1 MSAAGADHMKKTL
14 AYLVISFALAISAS
28 AQEKTA
34 KAAKTKTKE
43 SAVQSAADQ
52 QIRHRMDEVW
62 AAWSTLDVKNA
73 AKFYSK
79 DPELVFYDVT
89 PLKYSGWSEYE
100 RGVQKVLQSFKSVKC
115 RMNDDARV
123 WSRGDA
129 ALGTA
134 TVHLDM
140 VTQDGKSQSAD
151 WRWTVIYEKQNGQ
164 WMIVHEHVS
173 APLP

>member
-1 MSAAGADHMKKTL
+1 MKKTL
-14 AYLVISFALAISAS
+14 AYVALAAALTLSAC
-28 AQEKTA
+28 AQT
-34 KAAKTKTKE
+34 KAENAGKTKTKG
-43 SAVQSAADQ
+43 SATQSAEDE
-52 QIRHRMDEVW
+52 QIRSRMDEVW
-62 AAWSTLDVKNA
+62 AAWSTLDVRNP

-79 DPELVFYDVT
+79 DPGLVFYDVT
-89 PLKYSGWSEYE
+89 PLKYNGWSEYE
-100 RGVQKVLQSFKSVKC
+100 RGVQKVLQSFKSLKC
-115 RMNDDARV
+115 RVNDDAKV

-140 VTQDGKSQSAD
+140 VAQDGKSQSSD